1 MYILQFAFSLATKV
15 KLEVNATWKLPL
27 HLKFPFYQTHLYKLG
42 RKPSQLEQTS
52 HLYISFSD
60 LSPIIYINSTKPSS
74 VIHRKWKKKMKASY
88 IALFALVVLLLAEAQ
103 VSMAVT
109 CSPTQLSS
117 CVSAITSSSPPSQL
131 CCSKIK
137 EQKPC
142 LCQYL
147 RNPTIKKFINTPNAR
162 KVATTCGTPF
172 PKC

>member
-1 MYILQFAFSLATKV
+1 
-15 KLEVNATWKLPL
+15 
-27 HLKFPFYQTHLYKLG
+27 
-42 RKPSQLEQTS
+42 
-52 HLYISFSD
+52 
-60 LSPIIYINSTKPSS
+60 
-74 VIHRKWKKKMKASY
+74 MKASY
-88 IALFALVVLLLAEAQ
+88 IALCAVMVILLAEAVE
-103 VSMAVT
+103 VSTAVT

-147 RNPTIKKFINTPNAR
+147 KNPNLKKFINTGNAR
-162 KVATTCGTPF
+162 KVASTCGTPF

>member
-1 MYILQFAFSLATKV
+1 
-15 KLEVNATWKLPL
+15 
-27 HLKFPFYQTHLYKLG
+27 
-42 RKPSQLEQTS
+42 
-52 HLYISFSD
+52 
-60 LSPIIYINSTKPSS
+60 
-74 VIHRKWKKKMKASY
+74 MKASY
-88 IALFALVVLLLAEAQ
+88 VALLCALVVLLLAKAQ

-117 CVSAITSSSPPSQL
+117 CVSAITSSSPPSRL

-147 RNPTIKKFINTPNAR
+147 RNPNLKKFINTRNAR

>member
-1 MYILQFAFSLATKV
+1 
-15 KLEVNATWKLPL
+15 
-27 HLKFPFYQTHLYKLG
+27 
-42 RKPSQLEQTS
+42 
-52 HLYISFSD
+52 
-60 LSPIIYINSTKPSS
+60 
-74 VIHRKWKKKMKASY
+74 MKASY
-88 IALFALVVLLLAEAQ
+88 IALCAVMVILLAEAVG
-103 VSMAVT
+103 VSTAVT

-147 RNPTIKKFINTPNAR
+147 KNPNLKKFINTGNAR
-162 KVATTCGTPF
+162 KVASTCGTPF